1 MSHFFANPLSLACS
15 AEVISK
21 SWSLKL
27 VQTIRN
33 LPSFK
38 WLPSSPILSR
48 KPCSH
53 TLRYCRSLLDDGA
66 FTEIH
71 LLLDDDKHLMES
83 FCHET
88 KACQETI
95 ANIVRAVNLVHGLQL
110 QLCKTTQPWSSLY
123 ILAMAGQLWDSDPM
137 TDLLASLRKA
147 RFPSLR
153 ILLDVVSQDEKLAIE
168 VSQQRD
174 ALGSLA
180 DRLSDDQLCDLKS
193 GHEAQQST
201 LRTTIIAQKV
211 ELSQHAA
218 SLTKDEVEYTEILD
232 DVLKILVGHFES
244 VLRDPRKIFP
254 VEALVY
260 DLHSPYRDAFT
271 PQPRS
276 AVERALVTPCDY
288 LGRQCCDQ
296 ANGSSCHCP
305 PSLSTIYKMYLEC
318 GNLINAADLWIAFSS
333 SESQEIDDDEI
344 VERKALMSFERAV
357 AELKYLGLIR
367 GTRKKTDHVGR
378 TSWQGL

>member
-1 MSHFFANPLSLACS
+1 
-15 AEVISK
+15 
-21 SWSLKL
+21 
-27 VQTIRN
+27 
-33 LPSFK
+33 
-38 WLPSSPILSR
+38 
-48 KPCSH
+48 
-53 TLRYCRSLLDDGA
+53 
-66 FTEIH
+66 
-71 LLLDDDKHLMES
+71 MES
-83 FCHET
+83 FCQET
-88 KACQETI
+88 KVCQETI
-95 ANIVRAVNLVHGLQL
+95 GKIVQAVNLVHRLQL

-123 ILAMAGQLWDSDPM
+123 ILAMAGQLWESDPM
-137 TDLLASLRKA
+137 ADLHASVRKA

-153 ILLDVVSQDEKLAIE
+153 FLLDVLSQDENMAAE
-168 VSQQRD
+168 VSHHRA

-218 SLTKDEVEYTEILD
+218 SLTKDEVEYTEIVD
-232 DVLKILVGHFES
+232 DVLKVLVRHFEN

-254 VEALVY
+254 VEVLVY
-260 DLHSPYRDAFT
+260 DLPSPYRDAFT

-276 AVERALVTPCDY
+276 AIERALITPGDY

-296 ANGSSCHCP
+296 SSGSSCHCP
-305 PSLSTIYKMYLEC
+305 PSLSTIYNMYLEC

-333 SESQEIDDDEI
+333 SESQDMDDDEAS
-344 VERKALMSFERAV
+344 ERKALMSFERAV